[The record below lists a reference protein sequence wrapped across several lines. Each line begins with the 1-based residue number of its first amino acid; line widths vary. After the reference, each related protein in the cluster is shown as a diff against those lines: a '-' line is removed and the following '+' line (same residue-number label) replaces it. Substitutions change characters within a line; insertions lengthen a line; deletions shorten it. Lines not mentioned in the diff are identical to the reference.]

1 MPIPT
6 STLEQQFST
15 LSTEDNVV
23 EKVSPAFITPTKA
36 ERGDNNTNDS
46 FDDDDEYS
54 CSDGSPVAASPTTAV
69 LQVIK
74 KTDHKLLEESG
85 ELAPEPLL
93 VSNPHRFVI
102 FPIKDNDVS
111 LFLFYYI

>member
-1 MPIPT
+1 MPVPT
-6 STLEQQFST
+6 STLEQHFST
-15 LSTEDNVV
+15 LSTEDDVV

-36 ERGDNNTNDS
+36 ERDNFS
-46 FDDDDEYS
+46 DDDDEYS
-54 CSDGSPVAASPTTAV
+54 CSDGSPVAVSPTTAV

-111 LFLFYYI
+111 LFYLTHNNPLIL

>member
-23 EKVSPAFITPTKA
+23 EKVSPALITPTQDD
-36 ERGDNNTNDS
+36 RVYNTTHDS